1 MKFHQYLS
9 EHYQLPEEILEDL
22 NDSGQRNVF
31 AKGEIILPTQNF
43 SKNVYF
49 VEKGLIKM
57 FYYKEG
63 RSITHYFLPENKF
76 ITQSENFSDHNS
88 AYENVEYGL
97 ASLENQTTIFQIPF
111 SKIKHWT
118 DTSVEMNKFIQQIL
132 LDVLK
137 NFSDKLNNIQFGNAQ
152 ERYENLLKNNPE
164 IILRAPLGDIASY
177 LGISQQT
184 LSVIR
189 AQVK

>member
-1 MKFHQYLS
+1 MKFHEYLS
-9 EHYQLPEEILEDL
+9 DHYQLPEEILLDL
-22 NDSGQRNVF
+22 NYSGKRTVF
-31 AKGEIILPTQNF
+31 SKGEIILSTQNF

-49 VEKGLIKM
+49 VEEGLLKM

-76 ITQSENFSDHNS
+76 ITQSENFFDNS
-88 AYENVEYGL
+88 EEKISEYGL
-97 ASLENQTTIFQIPF
+97 SSLENQTTIFQIPF
-111 SKIKHWT
+111 SKIKRWT
-118 DTSVEMNKFIQQIL
+118 DTSVEMNKFVQQIL
-132 LDVLK
+132 LDILK

-152 ERYENLLKNNPE
+152 ERYENLLKTNPE

-189 AQVK
+189 GQVK